1 MEEIKEKVEE
11 LVKKITSDK
20 KFRAK
25 FEKDPV
31 KAVEEVI
38 GIDLPDETI
47 NTIIETVKT
56 KVNIDDVSKTA
67 KGILKFFK
75 K

>member
-1 MEEIKEKVEE
+1 MEDIKEKIEK
-11 LVKKITSDK
+11 LVKKATTDK

-47 NTIIETVKT
+47 NSVIDAVKA
-56 KVNIDDVSKTA
+56 KINVNDINKTA